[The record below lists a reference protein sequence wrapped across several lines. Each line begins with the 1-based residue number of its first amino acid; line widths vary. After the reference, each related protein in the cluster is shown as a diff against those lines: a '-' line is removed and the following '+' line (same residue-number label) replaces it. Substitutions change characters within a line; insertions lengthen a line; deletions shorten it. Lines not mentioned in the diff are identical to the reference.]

1 MDRIR
6 IMERYMNNNPDVTME
21 ELMAMTDCQVI
32 LAGAKYNP
40 K

>member
-1 MDRIR
+1 
-6 IMERYMNNNPDVTME
+6 ME

-40 K
+40 KMSN